1 MKTAEEWAR
10 EIDYTLSAVETIRQ
24 VRNEAL
30 EEAAKAIRKLDDG
43 DFNHTTIRLH
53 KAEEA
58 IRQLKEQ
65 S

>member
-24 VRNEAL
+24 VRAEAL
-30 EEAAKAIRKLDDG
+30 EEAA
-43 DFNHTTIRLH
+43 
-53 KAEEA
+53 EEASEHRCATWSECCDCSGKIATA

-65 S
+65 P